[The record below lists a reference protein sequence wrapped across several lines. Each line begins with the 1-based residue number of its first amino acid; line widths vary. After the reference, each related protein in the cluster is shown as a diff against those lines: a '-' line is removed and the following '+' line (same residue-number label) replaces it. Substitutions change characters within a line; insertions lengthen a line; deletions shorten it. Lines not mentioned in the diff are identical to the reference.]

1 MQAPDPLHDGLTA
14 LATHL
19 AERREDILRAW
30 RTAVRRDPELTTG
43 DSLPISQLHDHLPNL
58 LESFAQALL
67 AENGRDSAASKAS
80 QVEDAA
86 AHGLQRWQQ
95 GYDLREVTRE
105 LGRLNLCLVDE
116 LERFERARPELSREV
131 GFTARRRLSE
141 LFNDAVGE
149 STSEYFALQQ
159 IEAAGH
165 VRDLEQAL
173 VQVREIERQR
183 AELWRQVAHDL
194 RGNLGVVTNVTS
206 GLSRDDLA
214 SPVREK
220 FLRMLTRN
228 VSSLH
233 ALLDDVIDF
242 ARLQAGQEH
251 RQVASFDAALL
262 LRELCEGHQQFAADR
277 GLVLNAVGPPTWVV
291 DGDAVKV
298 RRVAQNL
305 LLNALKYTQH
315 GSVSVAWGASA
326 TDDARRWAL
335 TVEDTGPGFHAG
347 PGAPLAGAM
356 EQATS
361 EAKLLEPGAAAEPAD
376 SAADGA
382 QKAPSRDPRPVHQQP
397 GEGVGLSIVKRLCEL
412 LDASVEL
419 ETGPSTG
426 TSFRVLLPRR
436 YAN

>member
-1 MQAPDPLHDGLTA
+1 MQGPDPLRDGLAA
-14 LATHL
+14 LAIYL
-19 AERREDILRAW
+19 AERREEILHAW

-43 DSLPISQLHDHLPNL
+43 DSLPISQLHDHIPNL

-67 AENGRDSAASKAS
+67 AEPGRERAASKAN

-116 LERFERARPELSREV
+116 LERFERARPDLSRDV
-131 GFTARRRLSE
+131 GFTARRRLAE
-141 LFNDAVGE
+141 LFNDGVSE
-149 STSEYFALQQ
+149 STGEYFALQQ

-173 VQVREIERQR
+173 VQVRELELQR

-251 RQVASFDAALL
+251 RQVASFDAASL

-277 GLVLNAVGPPTWVV
+277 GLVLNADGPHTWVV

-315 GSVSVAWGASA
+315 GSVSISWGTSAS
-326 TDDARRWAL
+326 DDARRWVL
-335 TVEDTGPGFHAG
+335 TVKDTGPGFHAG

-361 EAKLLEPGAAAEPAD
+361 EAKLLEPGAAAEPAG
-376 SAADGA
+376 SAVDIAD
-382 QKAPSRDPRPVHQQP
+382 KASPRDQRPVHQQP

-419 ETGPSTG
+419 ETGPTTG
-426 TSFRVLLPRR
+426 TTFRVLFPRR
-436 YAN
+436 YAT